1 MQIKI
6 NLKIFIFII
15 IFCLTRQIEMY
26 GLLMIFAFFHE
37 LGHLL
42 TGVILGFR
50 PQSLSINPVGLSVS
64 FRIKA
69 EDYNE
74 KVKNGNMLALKQLCI
89 ALGGPAV
96 NFILVILFMVF
107 NLKIFNISR
116 EFVIYSNILIGLFNL
131 IPIYP
136 LDGGRVLK
144 NLLHILDGLK
154 NSYIYINMI
163 SNISVIILTIFS
175 SIIIVYLKN
184 VSIIIILAYLW
195 YLVLNENKMFIQKM
209 KMYRIIERAKENE
222 EQELLQLTSVQQ

>member
-15 IFCLTRQIEMY
+15 IFWLTRQIEMY

-37 LGHLL
+37 LGHLF

-64 FRIKA
+64 FKIKA

-89 ALGGPAV
+89 ALGGPVV
-96 NFILVILFMVF
+96 NFILVILFMSF
-107 NLKIFNISR
+107 DWEIFNISR
-116 EFVIYSNILIGLFNL
+116 EFIIYSNMLIGLFNL

-154 NSYIYINMI
+154 NSYIYTNMI

-209 KMYRIIERAKENE
+209 KMYRIIEKVNENE
-222 EQELLQLTSVQQ
+222 EEELLQVTSVQH